1 MPTLLRRNSDPVSRN
16 RGPLRSSLADA
27 AWAVEDR
34 FVWGAAD
41 AFRAVVERVR
51 EETDLWSRP
60 ARAAALAGMIVLAGA
75 GVAAGAIVSDSSG
88 GDGPSGP
95 DIVRV
100 SAPGTAPPVP
110 TTPSARTAEA
120 AGGAVL
126 QGSSPELA
134 TEQGGGVSRAEA
146 ATEPP
151 ASQIATGSD
160 EAAALASKP
169 AEPRTPGGSGSDV
182 AGPEAIEVARKF
194 SGAFVLYETGA
205 DMAEVRS
212 IFNTT
217 ATPDLAK
224 ALLERP
230 PRLPANLK
238 VPEAKVLNIV
248 AGPKHGDTYTVSV
261 SLLRVGVT
269 SELRL
274 DMQRQSSGSAKTD
287 KGRWLVTDVLG

>member
-1 MPTLLRRNSDPVSRN
+1 MPTLLRRNSDPVSRT

-41 AFRAVVERVR
+41 AFRAGADRLR

-60 ARAAALAGMIVLAGA
+60 VRAAALAGLIVLAAA
-75 GVAAGAIVSDSSG
+75 GIAAGAIVSDSSG
-88 GDGPSGP
+88 GDGSSGP

-100 SAPGTAPPVP
+100 SAPGTVPP

-120 AGGAVL
+120 AGAAVL
-126 QGSSPELA
+126 QGSSPDFA

-151 ASQIATGSD
+151 ASHIAAGSE
-160 EAAALASKP
+160 EAAAP
-169 AEPRTPGGSGSDV
+169 APTPAAPKTPGGSGSDV

-194 SGAFVLYETGA
+194 ASAFVLYETGSDTA
-205 DMAEVRS
+205 AVRTV
-212 IFNTT
+212 FNAT
-217 ATPDLAK
+217 AAPDLAE

-230 PRLPANLK
+230 PRLPANVK

-274 DMQRQSSGSAKTD
+274 DMSRQSSSSDKSD

>member
-16 RGPLRSSLADA
+16 SGLLRSSLADA

-41 AFRAVVERVR
+41 AFHAVAERVR
-51 EETDLWSRP
+51 AETDLWSRP
-60 ARAAALAGMIVLAGA
+60 VRAAALAGLIVLAGV
-75 GVAAGAIVSDSSG
+75 GIAAGAIVSDSSG
-88 GDGPSGP
+88 GEGTGGP

-100 SAPGTAPPVP
+100 SAPGTAPPVA
-110 TTPSARTAEA
+110 TTPSAKTAEA

-126 QGSSPELA
+126 QGSSPDLA
-134 TEQGGGVSRAEA
+134 SEHGGGVSRAEA

-151 ASQIATGSD
+151 ASQIAAGAD
-160 EAAALASKP
+160 EAAAPAPKP
-169 AEPRTPGGSGSDV
+169 GEPTTPGGTGSDA

-194 SGAFVLYETGA
+194 SGAFVLYETGK
-205 DMAEVRS
+205 DTDEVRS
-212 IFNTT
+212 VFHTT

-230 PRLPANLK
+230 PRLPANVK

-274 DMQRQSSGSAKTD
+274 DMRRQSSGSAESD
-287 KGRWLVTDVLG
+287 EGRWLVTDVLG